1 MSIEDYNRQRDVKEV
16 PSQGKLSPIR
26 ELLEQLFD
34 MVVRLDH
41 EGRFSAG
48 YAPRVGEGG
57 GYGNGYIPDGVANA
71 SGSLNS
77 LSSKISDTVDIP
89 LYRNAVNRGQRS
101 REALLNVAAE
111 CYIEGVYTHDISKI
125 FKPFGI
131 ESMSSTEVSNTS
143 KKLDEG
149 FEPWRNRDLGEFPY
163 LILNAGY
170 EKLRVTGIVR
180 DVAVLTAV
188 GVDREGNRRILGVSV
203 ELKDAELHW
212 REFLDGLVHRG
223 IRGVE
228 YIVSDDYPGLKVARR
243 AVLTGSKW
251 QRCQHNFVQ
260 DALKQA
266 PNEEI
271 RKCLV
276 AELRTVC
283 NAETIKLAERAL
295 ENLVTRFSS
304 ETPTLAKWLETN
316 VPDTLTVYSLPTHH
330 RVKMRTSNRLK
341 HVLNQQIKQRTR
353 LIRIF
358 PNPSSLLRL
367 VTSVIIEIDEEWI
380 GKNRRHIAWNR

>member
-1 MSIEDYNRQRDVKEV
+1 MSIEEYNRQRDAKEMQ
-16 PSQGKLSPIR
+16 SQGKLSPIR

-41 EGRFSAG
+41 EGRFGAS
-48 YAPRVGEGG
+48 YAPRVGEVG
-57 GYGNGYIPDGVANA
+57 GYRNGYIPDGVSSA
-71 SGSLNS
+71 SGSLHS
-77 LSSKISDTVDIP
+77 LASKISDTVDIP

-101 REALLNVAAE
+101 SEALLNVAAE
-111 CYIEGVYTHDISKI
+111 CYIEGVYTRDISKI

-149 FEPWRNRDLGEFPY
+149 FEPWRNRDLGDFPY

-188 GVDREGNRRILGVSV
+188 GIDRNGNRRILGVSV

-212 REFLDGLVHRG
+212 REFLDSLVHRG

-228 YIVSDDYPGLKVARR
+228 YIVSDDHPGLKAARR

-251 QRCQHNFVQ
+251 QRCQHDFVQ

-271 RKCLV
+271 RTCLA
-276 AELRTVC
+276 AELRTVY
-283 NAETIKLAERAL
+283 NAETIKLAELAL
-295 ENLVTRFSS
+295 ENLVTKFSAG
-304 ETPTLAKWLETN
+304 TPTFAQWLETN

-330 RVKMRTSNRLK
+330 RTKMRTSNRIK

-353 LIRIF
+353 VIKIF